1 MSPAIQ
7 NISVFCQSC
16 DSEAAISV
24 LDDATHDEIDEVIEA
39 LGWLVSKDR
48 MRIFCADCR
57 DNPEAEEISPVE
69 KDHAMTQ
76 VMTLAA
82 LAGEIR
88 NQAKKLGRTKK
99 YKPAFDMVLLGI
111 QNGINSLIISY
122 QLDPLI
128 VKQKMKDLRE
138 RNFSGA
144 KSKKAEE
151 AKDEIG

>member
-1 MSPAIQ
+1 MSPSFQ

-16 DSEAAISV
+16 DSEADISV
-24 LDDATHDEIDEVIEA
+24 WDDATHEEIDKTIEA

-82 LAGEIR
+82 LAGEISS
-88 NQAKKLGRTKK
+88 QAKKLGRTKK

-122 QLDPLI
+122 ELDPLI
-128 VKQKMKDLRE
+128 VKQKMKDFRE
-138 RNFSGA
+138 RKFSVA
-144 KSKKAEE
+144 KSIKAEE